1 MEPKKELKFKE
12 IGNRKSEIGDV
23 FLLPIPGSRFS
34 TPCFLFPLFLTGIL
48 SLSLLGGCAGYRVGA
63 YSLYN
68 DHIKTVYVPMF
79 ESDSFRKDM
88 GERLTEA
95 VCKRIEERTPYKVV
109 GRPTADSVLHGKLV
123 SDSQEVLTKNK
134 YNDVR
139 QKQVSLSVEVVWVDR
154 RGNELRRSEPI
165 PWGMVREG
173 ITTSWDM
180 VPEMGD
186 STALAQQKAI
196 DRMAEQ
202 IVNMMENPW

>member
-1 MEPKKELKFKE
+1 MPYAL
-12 IGNRKSEIGDV
+12 
-23 FLLPIPGSRFS
+23 
-34 TPCFLFPLFLTGIL
+34 CPLVLCGAFCL
-48 SLSLLGGCAGYRVGA
+48 SLFGGCAGYQIGT

-68 DHIKTVYVPMF
+68 NQIKTVYVPMF
-79 ESDSFRKDM
+79 ESDSFRRNLA
-88 GERLTEA
+88 ERLTEA

-109 GRPTADSVLHGKLV
+109 GRPSADSVLTGRLV
-123 SDSQEVLTKNK
+123 ADSQAVLTKNR

-139 QKQVSLSVEVVWVDR
+139 QKQVALSVEVVWIDR

-165 PWGMVREG
+165 PWGMTSEG

-186 STALAQQKAI
+186 STVLAQQKAI

>member
-1 MEPKKELKFKE
+1 MPDSLCPMP
-12 IGNRKSEIGDV
+12 D
-23 FLLPIPGSRFS
+23 SR
-34 TPCFLFPLFLTGIL
+34 FPLFLIGIL
-48 SLSLLGGCAGYRVGA
+48 TLLTLGGCAGYRVGA

-79 ESDSFRKDM
+79 ESESFRKDM
-88 GERLTEA
+88 AERLTEA

-109 GRPTADSVLHGKLV
+109 GRPTADSVLQGKLI
-123 SDSQEVLTKNK
+123 SDSQAVLTKNK

-139 QKQVSLSVEVVWVDR
+139 QKQVSLYAEVVWVDR
-154 RGNELRRSEPI
+154 RGHELRRSEPI
-165 PWGMVREG
+165 PWGMVRDG

-186 STALAQQKAI
+186 STVLAQQKAI